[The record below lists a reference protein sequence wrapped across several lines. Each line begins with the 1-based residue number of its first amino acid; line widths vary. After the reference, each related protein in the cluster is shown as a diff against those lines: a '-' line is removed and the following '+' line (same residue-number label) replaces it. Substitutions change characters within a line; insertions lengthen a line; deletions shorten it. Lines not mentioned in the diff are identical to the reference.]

1 MLETNKN
8 KYSNLIDKRLTEIL
22 SLRECDASLIDPIR
36 YCVLNGGKRIRPLL
50 SIAAAKLSA
59 ASVDVALDVGCAL
72 ELIHCY
78 SLVHDDLPA
87 MDNDDLRRG
96 VPTCHKKYDEATAIL
111 VGDALQALAFELL
124 SAPALKIPPEN
135 KLKII
140 YQVSRASGIDG
151 MVGGQML
158 DLYSTGHAL
167 NLTGLQNM
175 HACKTGALIRASILC
190 GYLCGKNPTLDMCTK
205 LGQIADSMGLM
216 FQIVDD
222 ILDVTGTSQTLGK
235 TANKDAINE
244 KATYVSLLG
253 LEEARAV
260 ATELHTEIKADLS
273 MIENSVMLQ
282 EIATLI
288 YMRNH

>member
-1 MLETNKN
+1 MT
-8 KYSNLIDKRLTEIL
+8 
-22 SLRECDASLIDPIR
+22 APIC
-36 YCVLNGGKRIRPLL
+36 YAVLGGGKRIRPLL
-50 SIAAAKLSA
+50 SIASGKLNAADF
-59 ASVDVALDVGCAL
+59 ASVLDIGCAL

-96 VPTCHKKYDEATAIL
+96 LATCHKKYDEATAIL
-111 VGDALQALAFELL
+111 VGDALQALAFEAL
-124 SAPALKIPPEN
+124 SAPTLKIPVDN

-140 YQVSRASGIDG
+140 YLVSRASGIDG

-158 DLYSTGHAL
+158 DLYSTGRK
-167 NLTGLQNM
+167 LTLTDLQNM
-175 HACKTGALIRASILC
+175 HACKTGALIKAAILC
-190 GYLCGKNPTLDMCTK
+190 GYLCGEDFSLDMYTK
-205 LGQIADSMGLM
+205 LGQIADSLGLL

-222 ILDVTGTSQTLGK
+222 ILDVTETSDTLGK
-235 TANKDAINE
+235 TANKDAIND

-260 ATELHTEIKADLS
+260 ASELHREIIADLS
-273 MIENSVMLQ
+273 GIENSTMLQ
-282 EIATLI
+282 EIATDV

>member
-1 MLETNKN
+1 L
-8 KYSNLIDKRLTEIL
+8 SNRYLDSINKRLAEIVSPAESNSRL
-22 SLRECDASLIDPIR
+22 TAPIC
-36 YCVLNGGKRIRPLL
+36 YSVLGGGKRIRPLL
-50 SIAAAKLSA
+50 SIASGKLNAA
-59 ASVDVALDVGCAL
+59 DVMTVLDIGCAL

-96 VPTCHKKYDEATAIL
+96 LATCHKKYDEATAIL
-111 VGDALQALAFELL
+111 VGDALQALAFEVL
-124 SAPALKIPPEN
+124 SAPSLKIPQDN

-140 YQVSRASGIDG
+140 YLVSRASGIDG

-158 DLYSTGHAL
+158 DLYSTGQK
-167 NLTGLQNM
+167 LTLTDLQNM
-175 HACKTGALIRASILC
+175 HVCKTGALIKAAILC
-190 GYLCGKNPTLDMCTK
+190 GYLCGDDFSLDRYTR
-205 LGQIADSMGLM
+205 LGQIADSLGLL

-222 ILDVTGTSQTLGK
+222 ILDVTETSGTLGK
-235 TANKDAINE
+235 TANKDAIND

-260 ATELHTEIKADLS
+260 AGELHTEIIADLS
-273 MIENSVMLQ
+273 KIENSIMLQ
-282 EIATLI
+282 EIATSV

>member
-1 MLETNKN
+1 MANTYLDSINQRLAEIVSPIESNSSLTAPIS
-8 KYSNLIDKRLTEIL
+8 YS
-22 SLRECDASLIDPIR
+22 
-36 YCVLNGGKRIRPLL
+36 VLGGGKRIRPLL
-50 SIAAAKLSA
+50 SIASGNLNAADFR
-59 ASVDVALDVGCAL
+59 VVLDIACAV

-96 VPTCHKKYDEATAIL
+96 LATCHKKYDEATAIL
-111 VGDALQALAFELL
+111 VGDALQALAFEVL
-124 SAPALKIPPEN
+124 SAPTLKIPLDN

-140 YQVSRASGIDG
+140 YLVSRASGVDG

-158 DLYSTGHAL
+158 DLCSTGQK
-167 NLTGLQNM
+167 LTLTDLQNM
-175 HACKTGALIRASILC
+175 HMQKTGALIKAAILC
-190 GYLCGKNPTLDMCTK
+190 GYLCGDDFSLDRYTTL
-205 LGQIADSMGLM
+205 GRIADSLGLL

-222 ILDVTGTSQTLGK
+222 ILDVTETSGTLGK

-260 ATELHTEIKADLS
+260 AKELHSEIIADLS
-273 MIENSVMLQ
+273 EIENSTMLQ
-282 EIATLI
+282 EIATSV